1 MTSYETRNLLIECGS
16 NKLLT
21 ALVMTLVPHFLL
33 TEAHLMHSD
42 PWRHRFYN
50 DIHLWKILTFRNLK
64 IISWFFFLP
73 PNSFEIGH
81 IICNLHTLWKFWT
94 FLRLNTGK
102 NCLWT
107 DGVVRKW
114 KVVTRDNREEWL
126 LATLSGFAAQNRFN
140 SQTYNHKRAFTLG
153 VYVIV
158 GTPQSKIMKTLRWF
172 TSS

>member
-102 NCLWT
+102 NYLWT

-153 VYVIV
+153 V
-158 GTPQSKIMKTLRWF
+158 
-172 TSS
+172 